1 MVEWLSCFTYSTT
14 QPIRPIK
21 WKADMELL
29 DKISRVLS
37 QVLVWTAAVFLVSM
51 ILLTCTNIFLRLV
64 WMPVRGTFE
73 LMGFFGAI
81 VTAFALGYT
90 QINRGHIGIDIVVN
104 LFSAKT
110 QRLLNGINY
119 FICMIFFA
127 IAGWQIAK
135 WATTLWQTGE
145 VTETL
150 RIIFY
155 PFTYGVALGSII
167 LALVLLVD
175 LLKVLFEGKDP
186 I

>member
-21 WKADMELL
+21 WKADVELL
-29 DKISRVLS
+29 DKISRVLN

-90 QINRGHIGIDIVVN
+90 QINKGHIGIDIVVN

-110 QRLLNGINY
+110 RKILYGINY

-135 WATTLWQTGE
+135 WATTLRQTGE

-175 LLKVLFEGKDP
+175 LLKVLVEGKRA
-186 I
+186 